1 MKVSLLTLGCRVNQS
16 ESHVIEG
23 TLKKNGVTIVDLSKK
38 PDFCIVNTCTVTAR
52 SDYNSRQLIRR
63 AARAG
68 AKVIVTGCYSQIRP
82 SDVSSLQGVEKV
94 VDINDKYD
102 IVSMITSK
110 EADLHFVNYGRSRPY
125 LKVQDGCNFRCS
137 YCTVP
142 MARGRSR
149 SIPVKDV
156 LERAKA
162 IEERGYSE
170 IVLTGIHLGTYGH
183 DLPVRTNINSLL
195 KSLLKETK
203 IQRIRLSSI
212 EINEIDDELVESIKD
227 DRICN
232 HLHIPLQSGSDK
244 ILRLMRRNYT
254 SDNFALRLSQIE
266 KRMKNISIGTDII
279 VGFPEEGGEEFE
291 STFDLVGGLPFSYL
305 HVFPFSVR
313 PGTEAAVMMGRPSS
327 NAITERMAKMIE
339 LGRRKK
345 YDYMKRQINGKLD
358 IVLEERVN
366 KGTVVGTSGNY
377 LKISVNLGQ
386 FENGT
391 LVSVRPTGIADDMLI
406 GNVIN

>member
-1 MKVSLLTLGCRVNQS
+1 
-16 ESHVIEG
+16 
-23 TLKKNGVTIVDLSKK
+23 
-38 PDFCIVNTCTVTAR
+38 
-52 SDYNSRQLIRR
+52 
-63 AARAG
+63 
-68 AKVIVTGCYSQIRP
+68 
-82 SDVSSLQGVEKV
+82 
-94 VDINDKYD
+94 
-102 IVSMITSK
+102 
-110 EADLHFVNYGRSRPY
+110 
-125 LKVQDGCNFRCS
+125 
-137 YCTVP
+137 
-142 MARGRSR
+142 
-149 SIPVKDV
+149 
-156 LERAKA
+156 
-162 IEERGYSE
+162 
-170 IVLTGIHLGTYGH
+170 
-183 DLPVRTNINSLL
+183 
-195 KSLLKETK
+195 
-203 IQRIRLSSI
+203 
-212 EINEIDDELVESIKD
+212 
-227 DRICN
+227 
-232 HLHIPLQSGSDK
+232 
-244 ILRLMRRNYT
+244 MRRNYT